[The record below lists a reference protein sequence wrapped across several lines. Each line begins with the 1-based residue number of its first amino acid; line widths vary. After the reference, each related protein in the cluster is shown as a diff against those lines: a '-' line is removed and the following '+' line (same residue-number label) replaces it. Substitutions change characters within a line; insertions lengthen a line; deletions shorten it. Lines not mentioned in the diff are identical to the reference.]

1 MILLSAG
8 SELINPGIGLIFWML
23 VTFVI
28 LLILLKKYAWK
39 PILGAVSEREEGIR
53 SALLSADM
61 ARKEMQNLQADNKRI
76 LQEARAE
83 RDLMLKEARE
93 MREKMIAESKLDAQT
108 EGARM
113 IEQAKTAIESE
124 KNAAMAQLKE
134 QVSSLSVEIAERILR
149 DELSNKER
157 QMELVDRMLGDAK
170 LN

>member
-1 MILLSAG
+1 
-8 SELINPGIGLIFWML
+8 
-23 VTFVI
+23 
-28 LLILLKKYAWK
+28 
-39 PILGAVSEREEGIR
+39 
-53 SALLSADM
+53 
-61 ARKEMQNLQADNKRI
+61 
-76 LQEARAE
+76 
-83 RDLMLKEARE
+83 

-113 IEQAKTAIESE
+113 IEQAKTAIANE

-149 DELSNKER
+149 DELSNKDR